1 MERRTWNTPAR
12 EDWNELIRQLLRGI
26 DRHNA
31 IYFRT
36 GNTWHLEK
44 AAQLRAYV
52 TELKDW
58 IKIEEDS

>member
-1 MERRTWNTPAR
+1 MR
-12 EDWNELIRQLLRGI
+12 ENWNEFIRQLLRGI

-44 AAQLRAYV
+44 AAQLRTYV
-52 TELKDW
+52 AELKNW
-58 IKIEEDS
+58 IKTEESK